1 MTNFIKRVEYYI
13 NLCYYLIENSKE
25 IGVINMIGTMPLLY
39 NEVVKKEK
47 CNKRKITF
55 IECISCYKRLK
66 KLAKKTDLNKFI
78 ESNKDV
84 LNNQPVI
91 KGTRI
96 QPEII
101 FYYFANKCEEIDDS
115 EKIMEMIKENYP
127 SLNDEKILM
136 SFLYVIKVKGIKAFL

>member
-1 MTNFIKRVEYYI
+1 M
-13 NLCYYLIENSKE
+13 
-25 IGVINMIGTMPLLY
+25 
-39 NEVVKKEK
+39 
-47 CNKRKITF
+47 
-55 IECISCYKRLK
+55 K
-66 KLAKKTDLNKFI
+66 KLAKKTDLSKFI

-115 EKIMEMIKENYP
+115 KKIMEMIKENYP